1 MATIRNAILMQDRM
15 TPVFN
20 KMFTAMQ
27 RTLDVMEGLNGASK
41 DVMSDTSGVK
51 QAQQAINSARNDI
64 VKLQK
69 DLDVLS
75 NKKINVAVNV
85 QKNKA
90 QELSGFT
97 NKGASIGVPEAQLA
111 GTPPISVAQLTPPK
125 NIYVPLTK
133 EAEEANAASLKVQSS
148 INGIRAPNDLVTTF
162 TQSGSVGRNAGRII
176 SAAMTQASDN
186 AAKVN
191 VESLK
196 FTKAL
201 AGVDYQA
208 TALGGNSF
216 GQQMKAQLD
225 RVNKEAEELN
235 QNLQETQQQ
244 ANNAGSSMKLLNL
257 SAGIAL
263 ARQAWDA
270 VSGSAAY
277 LDNLSSIQARL
288 NNINDGTQTTTQL
301 QSKIMAA
308 ANRSRASYQDMAD
321 SVAKLNL
328 LASDAFSSNDQ
339 AIAFSEQLNKMFV
352 ISGTSAQEA
361 SAAMYQ
367 LNQAMASGRLQ
378 GDEFRSIIE
387 NAPMLANAIAK
398 SLGVS
403 RAKLK
408 EMSSEG
414 AITASVIKKAMADCA
429 DEVNEQFEKMPMTFS
444 QSMNLL
450 QNEAAAKMQAVA
462 DTFSNVLN
470 SGDIQIIADAFGGV
484 ITVAAYTAMAAIKAL
499 SVVLGFLGNNMNWI
513 GPIVAG
519 LTVAFGAYTAVLIAN
534 KIASLAG
541 KAAAIAQAIAEYAK
555 AGAMGTSVSAT
566 AAATAAQYGLNTA
579 LWACPVTWVVAGFIA
594 LIAILYAVIGAI
606 NQFCGTSISVIGVI
620 AGAVFALGAVIY
632 NVGAMVYNFIVFVLV
647 SIYNIGL
654 SVIANLGTLVNW
666 LGVFVA
672 NLAILVLNTII
683 TALVGLYSL
692 VLIIVAGLATAWDYV
707 WKFIANLAISAA
719 EWVVNTWNTGVNN
732 IQKFLANIGKIGAT
746 VFKSVAEAAGSAA
759 SALAN
764 AFIKGANK
772 AIDGINW
779 IIDAINLIPG
789 VDISKA
795 DKIGEVNWKPDTS
808 GFDSYISDMDKILN
822 STPEKVSFD
831 KFEYDG
837 FQMPDL
843 PNLDDYT
850 LDYLTP
856 EEWTTPEGLLDPGDY
871 YADFKNISDAYNN
884 GYKWGEN
891 LENSIGDFF
900 NGSDLGIPDDVA
912 NDVSNIA
919 DMLGKGNN
927 GDNNVGKVGKVGS
940 VGKVE
945 DDIELSDEDIK
956 MLKDIASTKYIN
968 KFTTLQPN
976 MTVQF
981 GDVHETADIDELMDA
996 IETMT
1001 EQALSETI
1009 LEER

>member
-27 RTLDVMEGLNGASK
+27 RTLDVMEGLNDVSK
-41 DVMSDTSGVK
+41 NAMKDTSGYKV
-51 QAQQAINSARNDI
+51 AQQAINSARNDI

-69 DLDVLS
+69 DLDILS
-75 NKKINVAVNV
+75 NKKVDIAVNV
-85 QKNKA
+85 QKDKA
-90 QELSGFT
+90 QQLSGFT
-97 NKGASIGVPEAQLA
+97 NRSATPNVSVAQMA
-111 GTPPISVAQLTPPK
+111 GTPPISAMIQPAPAK
-125 NIYVPLTK
+125 NVYAPISQG
-133 EAEEANAASLKVQSS
+133 AEEANAAALKVQRS
-148 INGIRAPNDLVTTF
+148 INGIRAPNDLVTALA
-162 TQSGSVGRNAGRII
+162 QSGSVGSNTGRVI
-176 SAAMTQASDN
+176 SAAMSQASNN

-191 VESLK
+191 VESLR

-201 AGVDYQA
+201 AGVNYQA

-216 GQQMKAQLD
+216 GQQMKKQLD
-225 RVNKEAEELN
+225 RVNREAEELN

-244 ANNAGSSMKLLNL
+244 ANNAGGSMKLLNL

-301 QSKIMAA
+301 QAKIMAA

-328 LASDAFSSNDQ
+328 LAGDAFSSNDQ

-414 AITASVIKKAMADCA
+414 VITADVIKKAMADCA
-429 DEVNEQFEKMPMTFS
+429 DEVNEQFDKMPMTFS

-484 ITVAAYTAMAAIKAL
+484 ITVAAYTAMGAIKAL
-499 SVVLGFLGNNMNWI
+499 SAVLGFLGNNMSWI
-513 GPIVAG
+513 GPIAAG
-519 LTVAFGAYTAVLIAN
+519 LAAAFGLYTAALVAN
-534 KIASLAG
+534 KIATIAASVANGIHSLSERT
-541 KAAAIAQAIAEYAK
+541 KAAAVWLASDATFADTVAQW
-555 AGAMGTSVSAT
+555 
-566 AAATAAQYGLNTA
+566 GLNAA
-579 LWACPVTWVVAGFIA
+579 LLACPITWVVLGFIA
-594 LIAILYAVIGAI
+594 LVAVLYAVIGAI
-606 NQFCGTSISVIGVI
+606 NQFCGTSISVIGII
-620 AGAVFALGAVIY
+620 AGAVFALGAI
-632 NVGAMVYNFIVFVLV
+632 
-647 SIYNIGL
+647 IYNIAILVYNALVLVITG
-654 SVIANLGTLVNW
+654 IANFFLIAGAAIAAAW
-666 LGVFVA
+666 DYAWKFVA
-672 NLAILVLNTII
+672 NLAMSV
-683 TALVGLYSL
+683 
-692 VLIIVAGLATAWDYV
+692 
-707 WKFIANLAISAA
+707 A
-719 EWVVNTWNTGVNN
+719 EWVVNTWNSAVNSV
-732 IQKFLANIGKIGAT
+732 QKFFANCGKAGAT
-746 VFKSVAEAAGSAA
+746 VFKNIASAAGSAA

-795 DKIGEVNWKPDTS
+795 KKFSTVNWKPDTS
-808 GFDSYISDMDKILN
+808 GFDSYISEMDKIIN

-831 KFEYDG
+831 RFEYDG
-837 FQMPDL
+837 FKMPDL
-843 PNLDDYT
+843 LSPDEAY
-850 LDYLTP
+850 
-856 EEWTTPEGLLDPGDY
+856 GDFM
-871 YADFKNISDAYNN
+871 DIGDAFNN

-900 NGSDLGIPDDVA
+900 SGDNLGIPDDIA

-919 DMLGKGNN
+919 DLLGKGTGNN
-927 GDNNVGKVGKVGS
+927 DVNKVGKVGS
-940 VGKVE
+940 VGKVD

-1001 EQALSETI
+1001 EQALAETI
-1009 LEER
+1009 LEES

>member
-1 MATIRNAILMQDRM
+1 MVTIRNAILMQDRM

-27 RTLDVMEGLNGASK
+27 RTLDVMEGLNDISSK
-41 DVMSDTSGVK
+41 AMADTSGVK
-51 QAQQAINSARNDI
+51 LAQQAINSARNDI

-69 DLDVLS
+69 DLDILS
-75 NKKINVAVNV
+75 DKKVNIAVNV
-85 QKNKA
+85 QKDKA
-90 QELSGFT
+90 QQLSGFT
-97 NKGASIGVPEAQLA
+97 NKSASPGVSVAQVA
-111 GTPPISVAQLTPPK
+111 GTPPISAMVQPTPPT
-125 NIYVPLTK
+125 NVFTPLTQ
-133 EAEEANAASLKVQSS
+133 EAEEANAAALKVQRS
-148 INGIRAPNDLVTTF
+148 INGIRAPNDLVSTF
-162 TQSGSVGRNAGRII
+162 TQSGSAGSNAGRVI
-176 SAAMTQASDN
+176 SAAMDRARESTTKIN
-186 AAKVN
+186 T
-191 VESLK
+191 ESLR

-201 AGVDYQA
+201 AGIDYQA
-208 TALGGNSF
+208 TSLGGNSF
-216 GQQMKAQLD
+216 GQQMREQLD
-225 RVNKEAEELN
+225 RVNREAEELN
-235 QNLQETQQQ
+235 DNLEETQRR
-244 ANNAGSSMKLLNL
+244 AENAGGSMKLLNL

-263 ARQAWDA
+263 ARQAWEA

-288 NNINDGTQTTTQL
+288 NNINDGTQTTTEL
-301 QSKIMAA
+301 QAKIMAA

-328 LASDAFSSNDQ
+328 LASDAFTSNEQ

-352 ISGTSAQEA
+352 VSGTSAQEA

-414 AITASVIKKAMADCA
+414 AITADVIKKAMADCA

-444 QSMNLL
+444 QSMNLM
-450 QNEAAAKMQAVA
+450 QNTVASKMQAVA
-462 DTFSNVLN
+462 DAFSNIIN
-470 SGDIQIIADAFGGV
+470 SGDMQVIADTFGSA
-484 ITVAAYTAMAAIKAL
+484 ITIAAYTAIAAIKAL
-499 SVVLGFLGNNMNWI
+499 SVVLGFLSDNMSWI
-513 GPIVAG
+513 KPIAIGVAA
-519 LTVAFGAYTAVLIAN
+519 AFGLYTAALIAN
-534 KIASLAG
+534 KVASFAS
-541 KAAAIAQAIAEYAK
+541 KAAAIAHAIAEYAR
-555 AGAMGTSVSAT
+555 AGAMGTSVSKT

-579 LWACPVTWVVAGFIA
+579 LWSCPITWVVLGFIA
-594 LIAILYAVIGAI
+594 LVAILYAVIGAI
-606 NQFCGTSISVIGVI
+606 NQFCGTSLSVIGIIV
-620 AGAVFALGAVIY
+620 GAVFALGAI
-632 NVGAMVYNFIVFVLV
+632 
-647 SIYNIGL
+647 IYNIAILVYNALVLVITG
-654 SVIANLGTLVNW
+654 IANFFLIAGAAIAAAW
-666 LGVFVA
+666 DYAWKFVA
-672 NLAILVLNTII
+672 NLAISV
-683 TALVGLYSL
+683 
-692 VLIIVAGLATAWDYV
+692 
-707 WKFIANLAISAA
+707 A
-719 EWVVNTWNTGVNN
+719 EWVVNTWNSAVNSV
-732 IQKFLANIGKIGAT
+732 QKFFANCGKAGAT
-746 VFKSVAEAAGSAA
+746 VFKNIASAAGSAA

-795 DKIGEVNWKPDTS
+795 KKFSTVNWKPDTS
-808 GFDSYISDMDKILN
+808 GFDSYISEMDKIIN

-831 KFEYDG
+831 RFEYDG
-837 FQMPDL
+837 FKMPDL
-843 PNLDDYT
+843 LSPDEAY
-850 LDYLTP
+850 
-856 EEWTTPEGLLDPGDY
+856 GDFM
-871 YADFKNISDAYNN
+871 DIGDAFNN

-900 NGSDLGIPDDVA
+900 SGDNLSIPDDIA

-919 DMLGKGNN
+919 DLLGKGTGNN
-927 GDNNVGKVGKVGS
+927 DVNKVGKVGS
-940 VGKVE
+940 VGKVD

-1001 EQALSETI
+1001 EQALAETI
-1009 LEER
+1009 LEES

>member
-1 MATIRNAILMQDRM
+1 MATIRNAMIMQDRM

-27 RTLDVMEGLNGASK
+27 RTLDVMEGLNDVSSK
-41 DVMSDTSGVK
+41 AMSDTSGVK
-51 QAQQAINSARNDI
+51 LAQQAINSARNDI

-69 DLDVLS
+69 DLDVLD
-75 NKKINVAVNV
+75 NKKVDIAVNV
-85 QKNKA
+85 QRDKA
-90 QELSGFT
+90 QQLSGFT
-97 NKGASIGVPEAQLA
+97 NKSASPGVSVAQMA
-111 GTPPISVAQLTPPK
+111 GTPPISAMVQPTPPK
-125 NIYVPLTK
+125 NVFTPLTQ
-133 EAEEANAASLKVQSS
+133 EAEEANAAALKVQRS
-148 INGIRAPNDLVTTF
+148 INGIRAPNDLVSTF
-162 TQSGSVGRNAGRII
+162 TQSGSAGSNAGRAI
-176 SAAMTQASDN
+176 SAAMAQAKEN

-201 AGVDYQA
+201 AGVDYRA

-216 GQQMKAQLD
+216 GQQMKEQLD
-225 RVNKEAEELN
+225 RVNREAEELN
-235 QNLQETQQQ
+235 QNLEETQQQ
-244 ANNAGSSMKLLNL
+244 ANNAGNSMKLLNL
-257 SAGIAL
+257 LAGIAL

-288 NNINDGTQTTTQL
+288 NNINDGTQTTTEL

-328 LASDAFSSNDQ
+328 LASDAFASNEQ

-352 ISGTSAQEA
+352 VSGTSAQEA

-414 AITASVIKKAMADCA
+414 VITADVIKKAMADCA
-429 DEVNEQFEKMPMTFS
+429 DEVNAEFEKMPMTFS

-462 DTFSNVLN
+462 NTFSTMLN
-470 SGDIQIIADAFGGV
+470 SGDLQILVDAFGGAV
-484 ITVAAYTAMAAIKAL
+484 TIAAYTAMGAIKAL
-499 SVVLGFLGNNMNWI
+499 SVVLGFLGDNMSWI
-513 GPIVAG
+513 GPIAVG
-519 LTVAFGAYTAVLIAN
+519 LATAFGLYTAALIAN
-534 KIASLAG
+534 KVASFAS
-541 KAAAIAQAIAEYAK
+541 KAAAIAHAIAEYAR
-555 AGAMGTSVSAT
+555 AGAMGVSVSST

-579 LWACPVTWVVAGFIA
+579 LWSCPITWVVLGFIA
-594 LIAILYAVIGAI
+594 LVAILYAVIGAI
-606 NQFCGTSISVIGVI
+606 NQFCGTSLSVIGII
-620 AGAVFALGAVIY
+620 AGAVFALGAI
-632 NVGAMVYNFIVFVLV
+632 
-647 SIYNIGL
+647 IYNIAILVYNALVLVITG
-654 SVIANLGTLVNW
+654 IANFFLIAGAAIAAAW
-666 LGVFVA
+666 DYAWKFVA
-672 NLAILVLNTII
+672 NLAISV
-683 TALVGLYSL
+683 
-692 VLIIVAGLATAWDYV
+692 
-707 WKFIANLAISAA
+707 A
-719 EWVVNTWNTGVNN
+719 EWVVNTWNSAVNSV
-732 IQKFLANIGKIGAT
+732 QKFFANCGKAGAT
-746 VFKSVAEAAGSAA
+746 VFKNIASAAGSAA

-795 DKIGEVNWKPDTS
+795 EKFSTVNWKPDTS
-808 GFDSYISDMDKILN
+808 GFDSYISEMDKIIN

-831 KFEYDG
+831 RFEYDG
-837 FQMPDL
+837 FKMPDL
-843 PNLDDYT
+843 LSPD
-850 LDYLTP
+850 
-856 EEWTTPEGLLDPGDY
+856 
-871 YADFKNISDAYNN
+871 DAYGDFMDIGDAFNN

-900 NGSDLGIPDDVA
+900 SGDNLGIPDDIA

-919 DMLGKGNN
+919 DLLGKGTGNN
-927 GDNNVGKVGKVGS
+927 DVNKVGKVGS
-940 VGKVE
+940 VGKVD

-1001 EQALSETI
+1001 EQALAETI
-1009 LEER
+1009 LEES